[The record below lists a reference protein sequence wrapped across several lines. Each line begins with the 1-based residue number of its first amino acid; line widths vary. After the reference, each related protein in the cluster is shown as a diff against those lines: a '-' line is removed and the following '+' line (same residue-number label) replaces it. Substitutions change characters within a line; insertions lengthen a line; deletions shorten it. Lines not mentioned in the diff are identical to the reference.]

1 MKTIS
6 QLSLILTQI
15 GFTAVNWSDRLK
27 RKSTWQR
34 SEKMTGNR
42 KWIYLLTFRTYV
54 PETVHLSSRKIK
66 NGLDKLVLGVP
77 DQYDAY
83 I

>member
-1 MKTIS
+1 
-6 QLSLILTQI
+6 
-15 GFTAVNWSDRLK
+15 
-27 RKSTWQR
+27 
-34 SEKMTGNR
+34 MTGNR